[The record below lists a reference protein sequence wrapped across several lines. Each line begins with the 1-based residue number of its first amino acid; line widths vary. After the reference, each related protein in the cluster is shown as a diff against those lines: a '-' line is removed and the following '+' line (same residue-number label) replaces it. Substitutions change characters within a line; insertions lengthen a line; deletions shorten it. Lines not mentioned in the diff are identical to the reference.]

1 MGALSTLKRNGWLES
16 RKWPDG
22 AACSLMDR
30 LFNRM
35 DGTYPNRWRSAF
47 ANQAA
52 IANWREAWA
61 EAFEEE
67 GMTAEEVKRGIVECR
82 KRYDWPPSL
91 AEFLKACRP
100 PLDYEAT
107 YLEAVEQLRR
117 RESDSDRWSN
127 PAVYWAA
134 AVKVGSFDLT
144 TSRYDQI
151 KGRWKRALDEAI
163 NEIQEGNLPNEVPK
177 RRIALP
183 APGETTVSPEEAKRR
198 LAEIVEKFGNATRIP
213 DGDL

>member
-1 MGALSTLKRNGWLES
+1 MGALSTLKQNGWLES

-22 AACSLMDR
+22 SSCSLMDR

-47 ANQAA
+47 ANQSA

-61 EAFEEE
+61 EAFDEERI
-67 GMTAEEVKRGIVECR
+67 TAEEVKRGIVECR
-82 KRYDWPPSL
+82 RRYDWPPSL

-100 PLDYEAT
+100 PIDYEET
-107 YLEAVEQLRR
+107 YHEAVEQMRR
-117 RESDSDRWSN
+117 RESDTDRWSS

-134 AVKVGSFDLT
+134 VNVGSFDLQS
-144 TSRYDQI
+144 SRYDQI

-163 NEIQEGNLPNEVPK
+163 SEILAGRLANNVPK
-177 RRIALP
+177 RFVALP
-183 APGETTVSPEEAKRR
+183 APGQITLTPEEAGERM
-198 LAEIVEKFGNATRIP
+198 AEIMAKLRMATAMP
-213 DGDL
+213 DEGL